1 MGSVTIAASYGA
13 GGSVVAPTV
22 AGNLGLHL
30 IDRAIPLE
38 LASQLAEPLRD
49 ALAEDERRHG
59 HAVRR
64 VITHAIDL
72 SGLLVN
78 VPMPFHRLG
87 GDDQV
92 AITEEALRRAAD
104 AGGVVLL
111 GRAGVFALRGRV
123 DTLHVRLD
131 GRPDARRRQ
140 AMRHEGLTEREAAR
154 LQRDAD
160 RARSA
165 YVHQFYPHERWED
178 PRNYHLVLDSTV
190 LSLDA
195 CADLITAAARDLF
208 ASATAPAAEARVP
221 SARPTPTS
229 TA

>member
-1 MGSVTIAASYGA
+1 MGSVTIAATYGA
-13 GGSVVAPTV
+13 GGSVVAPLV
-22 AGNLGLHL
+22 AGKLGLHL

-38 LASQLAEPLRD
+38 LASKLAEPLRE
-49 ALAEDERRHG
+49 ALAEDERDHG
-59 HAVRR
+59 GAVRR
-64 VITHAIDL
+64 LITHAIDL

-92 AITEEALRRAAD
+92 AVSEEALRRAAD
-104 AGGVVLL
+104 ADGVVLL
-111 GRAGVFALRGRV
+111 GRAGVFALRHRA

-131 GRPDARRRQ
+131 GRPEARRRQ
-140 AMRHEGLTEREAAR
+140 AMRHEGLTEREATR
-154 LQRDAD
+154 FQRDAD

-165 YVHQFYPHERWED
+165 YVHQFYPRERWED
-178 PRNYHLVLDSTV
+178 PRNYHLMLDSTV

-195 CADLITAAARDLF
+195 CADLIAAAARDLF
-208 ASATAPAAEARVP
+208 ARIGSPPEAAATPEGP
-221 SARPTPTS
+221 STTV